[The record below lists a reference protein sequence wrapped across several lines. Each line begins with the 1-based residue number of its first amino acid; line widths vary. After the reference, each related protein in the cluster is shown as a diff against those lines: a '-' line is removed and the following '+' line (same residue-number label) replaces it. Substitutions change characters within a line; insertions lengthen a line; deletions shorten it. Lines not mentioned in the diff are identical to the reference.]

1 MDKGYQPPRVVQ
13 VASVCV
19 ERSFLDAS
27 LSPMTVESVGQEVE
41 EKDFSSGDFNFEWE

>member
-1 MDKGYQPPRVVQ
+1 MKHRYESPAVLQ
-13 VASVCV
+13 VPEICLE
-19 ERSFLDAS
+19 ERLLDAS